1 MESGSF
7 RTGVPEHTAA
17 KTFVAVAGPSL
28 ISLVPMAVAPA
39 LPAMAQHFAQ
49 GGDGALFAQMVM
61 AVPAVMIIAAAS
73 LSGFLAERVGRRTV
87 LLSALLLYTLA
98 GLACLIV
105 PDSFTLVAAR
115 LVLGFAAG
123 AIMTSSLS
131 LVADFP
137 AGPQRDRVLGFASA
151 GAAFMAV
158 VALTLG
164 GVLVEAFGWRGPFA
178 LYALSLPVFA
188 VALRAV
194 QSPARP
200 AGDMHVGRRRVLPLL
215 WPVYLLTLLL
225 TIGLFMPG
233 IQGPFLLQAEGVT
246 SATTQGLILA
256 SYSLTAAIVAACYGR
271 IAGVIGMRGRIA
283 AAAIG
288 LGLGGIAMALLHGG
302 ALTLALG
309 CIVTG
314 AGAGL
319 VEPVTVSLVLQRAPA
334 ALQTR
339 AIGLLLSAVFLGQF
353 LNPLVVD
360 PFLNPLVVDPLR
372 SAMGIHGA
380 FVAVGIVFVALAS
393 VAMLGGL
400 GRLANPRGAEAAGVS
415 SQSKREAF

>member
-1 MESGSF
+1 MNSGSV
-7 RTGVPEHTAA
+7 RTEMSGQTAA

-39 LPAMAQHFAQ
+39 LPAMAQRFAQ

-61 AVPAVMIIAAAS
+61 AVPALMIIVAAS
-73 LSGFLAERVGRRTV
+73 LSGFLAERLGRRTV
-87 LLSALLLYTLA
+87 LLSGLLLYALA

-105 PDSFTLVAAR
+105 PDAGTLIAAR

-123 AIMTSSLS
+123 AVMTSSLS

-137 AGPQRDRVLGFASA
+137 EGASRDRVLGFASA
-151 GAAFMAV
+151 GAAVMAV
-158 VALTLG
+158 FALTLG
-164 GVLVEAFGWRGPFA
+164 GLLVEAFGWRGPFA
-178 LYALSLPVFA
+178 LYALALPVFV

-194 QSPARP
+194 KSVPRAP
-200 AGDMHVGRRRVLPLL
+200 NDAENSRRRVLPML
-215 WPVYLLTLLL
+215 WPVYVLALVL

-233 IQGPFLLQAEGVT
+233 VQGPFLLQAEGVT
-246 SATTQGLILA
+246 NAATQGMILA
-256 SYSLTAAIVAACYGR
+256 SYSLTAAVVAACYGR
-271 IAGVIGMRGRIA
+271 IAGLLGMRWQIA
-283 AAAIG
+283 AAALG

-309 CIVTG
+309 CIITG

-360 PFLNPLVVDPLR
+360 PLR
-372 SAMGIHGA
+372 SGLGIHGA
-380 FVAVGIVFVALAS
+380 FIVVGVAFLALSALAL
-393 VAMLGGL
+393 LGGL
-400 GRLANPRGAEAAGVS
+400 GRLANPGVAGPGATP
-415 SQSKREAF
+415 QSTPR

>member
-1 MESGSF
+1 MSSGSI
-7 RTGVPEHTAA
+7 RTDASEYTAA

-49 GGDGALFAQMVM
+49 GSDGALFAQMVM
-61 AVPAVMIIAAAS
+61 AVPAIMIIVAAS
-73 LSGFLAERVGRRTV
+73 LSGFLAERLGRRTV
-87 LLSALLLYTLA
+87 LLTALALYALS
-98 GLACLIV
+98 GLACLVV
-105 PDSFTLVAAR
+105 PDARSLIVAR

-137 AGPQRDRVLGFASA
+137 EGPLRDRVLGFAS
-151 GAAFMAV
+151 GSAAFMAV

-164 GVLVEAFGWRGPFA
+164 GVLVEAFGWRGPFV
-178 LYALSLPVFA
+178 LYALALPIFA
-188 VALRAV
+188 VAVRAV
-194 QSPARP
+194 RSQVHPPTDRQE
-200 AGDMHVGRRRVLPLL
+200 GQRRVLPLL
-215 WPVYLLTLLL
+215 WPVYLLALVL

-246 SATTQGLILA
+246 NAATQGMILA
-256 SYSLTAAIVAACYGR
+256 SYSLTAAVVASCYGR
-271 IAGVIGMRGRIA
+271 VAGVLGMRGRIA
-283 AAAIG
+283 AAALG
-288 LGLGGIAMALLHGG
+288 LGLGGVAMAALQGG

-319 VEPVTVSLVLQRAPA
+319 VEPVTVSLVLQRAPV
-334 ALQTR
+334 ALQAR

-360 PFLNPLVVDPLR
+360 PLR
-372 SAMGIHGA
+372 SGLGIHGA
-380 FVAVGIVFVALAS
+380 FIAVGAVFLALS
-393 VAMLGGL
+393 VLVLLGGF
-400 GRLANPRGAEAAGVS
+400 GRLANTGVARVGATPQSTPR
-415 SQSKREAF
+415 

>member
-7 RTGVPEHTAA
+7 RTGVPEHSVA

-39 LPAMAQHFAQ
+39 LPAMAQHFAR
-49 GGDGALFAQMVM
+49 GSDGALFAQMVM
-61 AVPAVMIIAAAS
+61 AVPAIMIIVAAS

-87 LLSALLLYTLA
+87 LLSALLLYALA
-98 GLACLIV
+98 GLACLV
-105 PDSFTLVAAR
+105 APDAYTLVAAR

-164 GVLVEAFGWRGPFA
+164 GVLVEVFGWRGPFA

-194 QSPARP
+194 QSPARR
-200 AGDMHVGRRRVLPLL
+200 AVDVHAVRHRILPML
-215 WPVYLLTLLL
+215 WPVYLLTLVL

-233 IQGPFLLQAEGVT
+233 IQGPFLLQAEGIT

-256 SYSLTAAIVAACYGR
+256 SYSLTAAAVAACYGR
-271 IAGVIGMRGRIA
+271 IAGVMSMRGQIA
-283 AAAIG
+283 VAALG
-288 LGLGGIAMALLHGG
+288 LGLGGIAMAMLHGG

-309 CIVTG
+309 CIITG

-360 PFLNPLVVDPLR
+360 PLR
-372 SAMGIHGA
+372 SALGIHGA
-380 FVAVGIVFVALAS
+380 FVAVGLVFVALAGL
-393 VAMLGGL
+393 AMLGGL
-400 GRLANPRGAEAAGVS
+400 GRLANARGAETCAP
-415 SQSKREAF
+415 QSKREAF